1 MLDWLVA
8 ALAALSAEPDALER
22 EAPRAEAAVAC
33 AYASLL
39 VDAPAP
45 APAPPAPGPKPPT
58 PARCEQCNGTGYIVH
73 GDGHRTVCPCRSSCP
88 DGRCPTPRGPSP

>member
-22 EAPRAEAAVAC
+22 ARPAAEAAVAC

-39 VDAPAP
+39 ADAPAP
-45 APAPPAPGPKPPT
+45 APAPPAPGPKPPA
-58 PARCEQCNGTGYIVH
+58 PAVCTKCNGTGYIVH

-88 DGRCPTPRGPSP
+88 DGRCPTPRGATP

>member
-8 ALAALSAEPDALER
+8 ALAALAAEPDALER

-45 APAPPAPGPKPPT
+45 APAPPAPGPKPPA
-58 PARCEQCNGTGYIVH
+58 PARCDQCNGTGYIVH

-88 DGRCPTPRGPSP
+88 DGRCPTPRGPTP